1 MPWVRFAVRRFAS
14 SCLSVKLSPSAALP
28 KTNGLIVVAIVVVF
42 FRYKDSNNSVSNK
55 VISNKIIT
63 KRFIT
68 NKVITKQVVTKNVE
82 WKSLISGISIK
93 KVWLV
98 GRKAAKIH
106 YLCRK

>member
-1 MPWVRFAVRRFAS
+1 MPPPS
-14 SCLSVKLSPSAALP
+14 SPCATPTTTAPNTSKNFHRTSVYY
-28 KTNGLIVVAIVVVF
+28 F
-42 FRYKDSNNSVSNK
+42 
-55 VISNKIIT
+55 ISNKLISKQVVTKRVITNKVIT

-98 GRKAAKIH
+98 GRKAVKKDAVSGIPNEIRSD
-106 YLCRK
+106 C